1 MRELDASG
9 NGDTLAQWMA
19 HHVAE
24 LMQRA
29 DKAADSGERTELRK
43 EIESLILELWKNRAA
58 LPGQVDPNKR
68 LAGAIRVLEKFDST
82 ENRFFRH
89 THDGER
95 IEREAMTA
103 GHEISQIN
111 LQLALIELAQG
122 MEDHHAN
129 ETVLPLSDEDLRLR
143 SQLDS
148 LLEHYSRR
156 VVFVSSQSEKPQE
169 KSKIEILKDNIR
181 TSAAMAILCLEAVHE
196 LLKEGS
202 KAKKQEAKNGQGKSP
217 KSLRSN
223 RTKI

>member
-1 MRELDASG
+1 
-9 NGDTLAQWMA
+9 MA

-24 LMQRA
+24 LIQRA
-29 DKAADSGERTELRK
+29 DKATAREERTEIRK
-43 EIESLILELWKNRAA
+43 EIQSLILELWKNRAA

-68 LAGAIRVLEKFDST
+68 LAGAIRVLEKFDSS

-89 THDGER
+89 THDCER
-95 IEREAMTA
+95 IEREAITA
-103 GHEISQIN
+103 SHEISQIN

-122 MEDHHAN
+122 MGDHHAN
-129 ETVLPLSDEDLRLR
+129 ETVLPLTDEDLRLR

-156 VVFVSSQSEKPQE
+156 VVFFSSHSKKPLE

-181 TSAAMAILCLEAVHE
+181 ASAAKAILCLEAVQE
-196 LLKEGS
+196 LLTES
-202 KAKKQEAKNGQGKSP
+202 SETTKQEAKNGKGKSAR
-217 KSLRSN
+217 SLRGK